1 MKIKLVRKS
10 LGPFL
15 SYNDVNQ
22 IIFFVFNNSV
32 IFTNF
37 SRNTF
42 LLSDKVLYL
51 LLYDDSGGCGTGCG
65 VDMFLRKKLNTY

>member
-1 MKIKLVRKS
+1 LKIKLVRKS
-10 LGPFL
+10 LGPSL

-51 LLYDDSGGCGTGCG
+51 LLYDDSGGAGLDVGWTC
-65 VDMFLRKKLNTY
+65 F